1 MIPINWMEPMTQ
13 QEFDFDMATL
23 NACISRIVPKR
34 KKTVFRGLL
43 FAAANEPRLVDAID
57 AQGFVLMTAPIDK
70 IAAWANVTPRAIRI
84 NVDRVRAEEP
94 GVLEQS
100 TTVNTAA
107 VWMFRIGSVLPESAV
122 QWFIDLVENVKSSP
136 RTFQKF
142 TLNFSKVH
150 PELST
155 ARGELPTKVHPEVQ
169 GELLV
174 CTSTCSFYLNTA
186 SLAKLAENLSSL
198 GIAATANG
206 DDFRKFRC
214 DPIALDTASAVS
226 AIADCLAANPTSRR
240 QIFLAAAIARSKEIP
255 WSWFRAAI
263 ADAYQLTP
271 TRQQSEFAGVLE
283 RSARNCDA
291 TELLPRMPVD
301 QAWQKLR
308 TTMASIDYLHQSEK
322 LREALGSE
330 LHAAARAV
338 GISRIANS
346 NPSFQTE
353 LRNAF
358 AAAWH
363 DQALAAIK

>member
-150 PELST
+150 P
-155 ARGELPTKVHPEVQ
+155 GDPFVD
-169 GELLV
+169 
-174 CTSTCSFYLNTA
+174 
-186 SLAKLAENLSSL
+186 AE
-198 GIAATANG
+198 
-206 DDFRKFRC
+206 
-214 DPIALDTASAVS
+214 
-226 AIADCLAANPTSRR
+226 RR
-240 QIFLAAAIARSKEIP
+240 
-255 WSWFRAAI
+255 
-263 ADAYQLTP
+263 
-271 TRQQSEFAGVLE
+271 
-283 RSARNCDA
+283 
-291 TELLPRMPVD
+291 
-301 QAWQKLR
+301 
-308 TTMASIDYLHQSEK
+308 
-322 LREALGSE
+322 
-330 LHAAARAV
+330 
-338 GISRIANS
+338 
-346 NPSFQTE
+346 
-353 LRNAF
+353 
-358 AAAWH
+358 
-363 DQALAAIK
+363 